1 MPTPPLVYK
10 CACGF
15 TSVTATAFYRHL
27 AQLKGEVLYKVIC
40 APVRLHA
47 LTAFVALQ
55 MLLALQMRQRNISWY
70 KPR

>member
-1 MPTPPLVYK
+1 MPTPPLVYE

-27 AQLKGEVLYKVIC
+27 AQLKGGVLYKVIC
-40 APVRLHA
+40 ALVRLPA
-47 LTAFVALQ
+47 LTAIVALQ
-55 MLLALQMRQRNISWY
+55 MLLALQMRQGNISWY